1 MKSGNVFFRVMLALW
16 MTLSAAAQA
25 ETIVLAVPGPGS
37 LAFLPVYL
45 AKAIEA
51 DHEQG
56 LELKLRYFNG
66 GPLAMRDLMNNNS
79 DFMVIGLPAIA
90 EGRAHG
96 MPVVAI
102 GQLSQSAIVRTS
114 VAKGTKRPGA

>member
-1 MKSGNVFFRVMLALW
+1 MKSGNVFFRAMLALW

-56 LELKLRYFNG
+56 LELKHLHRQIAGYG
-66 GPLAMRDLMNNNS
+66 MRRGRS
-79 DFMVIGLPAIA
+79 RGRTQRRPAGLDGCGSIA
-90 EGRAHG
+90 GLSFRQTHAH
-96 MPVVAI
+96 
-102 GQLSQSAIVRTS
+102 
-114 VAKGTKRPGA
+114 

>member
-1 MKSGNVFFRVMLALW
+1 MKSGNVFFRAMLALW

-56 LELKLRYFNG
+56 LELKHLHRQT
-66 GPLAMRDLMNNNS
+66 LDMEC
-79 DFMVIGLPAIA
+79 VA
-90 EGRAHG
+90 EGVEDARSADLLGSMGVEILQGYHFAKP
-96 MPVVAI
+96 MPIDDYLAW
-102 GQLSQSAIVRTS
+102 LAARTNQ
-114 VAKGTKRPGA
+114 